1 MNDPIPLE
9 SIGAISSLISFFIAI
24 ILFFYSR
31 KRRNDMIK
39 SISAIEPIIEP
50 VEMNVLKNR
59 AFDENLREYSGEI
72 IDKRT
77 VYQFEMRLQRLE
89 SVLERLETSYRRNAD
104 PEVRLQKLELDL
116 EELRD
121 MLFTDPET
129 TSSQTSGS
137 LVKCNT

>member
-1 MNDPIPLE
+1 
-9 SIGAISSLISFFIAI
+9 
-24 ILFFYSR
+24 
-31 KRRNDMIK
+31 
-39 SISAIEPIIEP
+39 
-50 VEMNVLKNR
+50 
-59 AFDENLREYSGEI
+59 
-72 IDKRT
+72 
-77 VYQFEMRLQRLE
+77 MRLQRLE